1 MKKSLSS
8 NTKLTNSFNKDLDYF
23 MGLKYLY
30 TVEEIE
36 EDGRKIFSL
45 SFTDLP
51 GCGAEGATIEEAR
64 ARLEEAKEAWIKT
77 ALDAGLSIPEPVIED
92 EFSGKFLLRI
102 TPKLHMKIS
111 KQAAREGVSLNQ
123 FIRLILERNI
133 SGNQLM
139 EKLQIIENSLDE
151 LRMDFIEMNIK
162 TKVEIQ
168 APSSWQRKHQN
179 NWKLH

>member
-8 NTKLTNSFNKDLDYF
+8 NAKFTNSFDKDLDYF
-23 MGLKYLY
+23 MGLNYPY

-64 ARLEEAKEAWIKT
+64 ARLEESKEAWIQT
-77 ALDAGLSIPEPVIED
+77 ALDAGLPIPEPVIED

-102 TPKLHMKIS
+102 PPKLHMKLS
-111 KQAAREGVSLNQ
+111 KQAAKEGVSLNQ
-123 FIRLILERNI
+123 FIRLILEGNI
-133 SGNQLM
+133 NGNQLM
-139 EKLQIIENSLDE
+139 KKLQIIENSLDE
-151 LRMDFIEMNIK
+151 LKMELIEMNIK
-162 TKVEIQ
+162 TKLEIQ
-168 APSSWQRKHQN
+168 ASSSWPIKQQN